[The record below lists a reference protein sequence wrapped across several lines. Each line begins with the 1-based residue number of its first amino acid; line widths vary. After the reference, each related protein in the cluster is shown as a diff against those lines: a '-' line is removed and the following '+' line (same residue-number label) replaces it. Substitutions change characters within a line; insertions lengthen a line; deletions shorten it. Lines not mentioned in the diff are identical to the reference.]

1 MGLDMYMRKRKY
13 LGYEGK
19 KVKVDDK
26 EYDNVNFLIMD
37 FGYWRKANAIH
48 NWLVKN
54 IQDGIDDCNKHYFPK
69 NKIKELLV
77 LCEEVKEHH
86 ERAEEL
92 LPTQEGFF
100 FGSTEYDEYYFEGI
114 EYTIKVM
121 KQALEEYRKDDD
133 DIDFYYESSW

>member
-13 LGYEGK
+13 LGYERK
-19 KVKVDDK
+19 KVKVDDE
-26 EYDNVNFLIMD
+26 EYSNVEYLIMS

-54 IQDGIDDCNKHYFPK
+54 IQDGIDDCKEYYFPED
-69 NKIKELLV
+69 KIKELLV

-100 FGSTEYDEYYFEGI
+100 FGSTEYDEYYFEDI
-114 EYTIKVM
+114 EYTIKIM
-121 KQALEEYRKDDD
+121 RQALEELEKEYYLE
-133 DIDFYYESSW
+133 FYYESSW